1 MNNTSDLVR
10 SNIAPIFHIMSS
22 EQQIIQRTDQ
32 KAFTLLSILGVF
44 MVFFIVH
51 FLKVQLGWFSFVMVL
66 VYFISAFLAIIHLV
80 LVIMPRLR
88 KSNGIV
94 GENDDSK
101 YLTNPTFFGG
111 ISQFSDETEYSKYF
125 KEVFSDD
132 NLTYRMFA
140 NQVYALGKINACKNK
155 DLKRAIL
162 FFSAAIVSELFII
175 MSMAWSRA
183 LPFLFPAG

>member
-1 MNNTSDLVR
+1 MNNPSNLVR
-10 SNIAPIFHIMSS
+10 SNIAPIFHVLSS

-51 FLKVQLGWFSFVMVL
+51 FLKIQLGWFSFLMVII
-66 VYFISAFLAIIHLV
+66 YFLSAFLAIIHLV
-80 LVIMPRLR
+80 LVVMPRLR
-88 KSNGIV
+88 KSSGV
-94 GENDDSK
+94 SRENK
-101 YLTNPTFFGG
+101 ELQFLTNPTFFGG
-111 ISQFSDETEYSKYF
+111 ISQFKDEDEYSKYF

-132 NLTYRMFA
+132 ELTYKMFA
-140 NQVYALGKINACKNK
+140 NQVYALGKINASKNK
-155 DLKRAIL
+155 DLKKAIL
-162 FFSAAIVSELFII
+162 FFSGAIVSELLII